1 MATAATTAG
10 AIDTAGAG
18 AAAVADPASVSVGLA
33 VTQPVATA
41 TIETSASKV
50 RIGVAFIL
58 IGSLSVECLRIKSRR
73 LAGVFAVRNIDRN
86 VTITL

>member
-1 MATAATTAG
+1 
-10 AIDTAGAG
+10 
-18 AAAVADPASVSVGLA
+18 
-33 VTQPVATA
+33 
-41 TIETSASKV
+41 V